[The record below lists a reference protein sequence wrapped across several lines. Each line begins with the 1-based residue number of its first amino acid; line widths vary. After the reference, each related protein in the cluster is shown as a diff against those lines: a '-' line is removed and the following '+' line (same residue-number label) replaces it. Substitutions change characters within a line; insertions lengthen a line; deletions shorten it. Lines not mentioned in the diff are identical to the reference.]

1 MLHAIR
7 CLASRHGLPVPA
19 VSWASVVDRLSAD
32 AGLMGFVLRRRRV
45 AQLPPSARIQFRIQ
59 HSVAGTGWKRFAPIQ
74 TCVWQ
79 TNGEVDGSV
88 FRQRDASST
97 PSKRDVSRKGLCA
110 ESSCNALELTLRLD
124 QGYHNASRGLVRKP
138 GYGAYDTIDR
148 KMFRGGRG
156 DDVLLALDLGVI
168 DLAEKLEC
176 DVVFARRKPTDA
188 GKRPHREFLEFD
200 PNVLGEER
208 SDEAACQ
215 SSLPSITIVRKCDT
229 A

>member
-1 MLHAIR
+1 MPLG
-7 CLASRHGLPVPA
+7 HGH
-19 VSWASVVDRLSAD
+19 SAT
-32 AGLMGFVLRRRRV
+32 
-45 AQLPPSARIQFRIQ
+45 AQLSIDFPPVRIQFRIQ

-110 ESSCNALELTLRLD
+110 KSSCNALEFTLRLD
-124 QGYHNASRGLVRKP
+124 QGYHNASRVMVRKP

-148 KMFRGGRG
+148 KMFRSGRG

-215 SSLPSITIVRKCDT
+215 SSLPSITIVRKFDT

>member
-1 MLHAIR
+1 MLHAIP
-7 CLASRHGLPVPA
+7 CLAGRRGSLVPA
-19 VSWASVVDRLSAD
+19 VSCASVVDRLSAD
-32 AGLMGFVLRRRRV
+32 AGLIGFVLRRCRV
-45 AQLPPSARIQFRIQ
+45 AQLPPVRIQFRIQ

-110 ESSCNALELTLRLD
+110 KSSCNALEFTLRLD
-124 QGYHNASRGLVRKP
+124 QGYHNASRVMVRKP

-148 KMFRGGRG
+148 KMFRSGRG

-215 SSLPSITIVRKCDT
+215 SSLPSITIVRKFDT